1 MLKFENLKF
10 ETNIQQIS
18 NSKAIT
24 EIDLPDGYIK
34 KVLEDLFTFTFIS
47 IDTVVWLEN
56 EKVVEGKLFGKQ
68 KKSLV
73 Q

>member
-24 EIDLPDGYIK
+24 EIYLPDGYKK

-56 EKVVEGKLFGKQ
+56 EKVVEGKLFGKN
-68 KKSLV
+68 SLV